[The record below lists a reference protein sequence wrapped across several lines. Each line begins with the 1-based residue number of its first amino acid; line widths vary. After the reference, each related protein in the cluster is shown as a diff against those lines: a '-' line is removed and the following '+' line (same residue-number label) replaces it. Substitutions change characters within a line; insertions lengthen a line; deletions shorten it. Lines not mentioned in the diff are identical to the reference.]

1 MLGKLKNLLGIEGV
15 KISLLIDDPIMKE
28 EEAVFGHIIL
38 SSLSDQTIQAI
49 ELKFIERYHRG
60 RKENKLIDEYELGS
74 IIISETYH
82 ISKGEEIKIPFT
94 LPYNHVQS
102 EMDKIGDTNFIS
114 KGIVFLAKS
123 FKGVKSEFRL
133 IAKAKIKGT
142 TLDPIAKKMVIL
154 E

>member
-1 MLGKLKNLLGIEGV
+1 MLGKLKNILGIEGV
-15 KISLLIDDPIMKE
+15 KISILLDDPIMME
-28 EEAVFGHIIL
+28 EEAIFGHIIL
-38 SSLSDQTIQAI
+38 SSLSDQTIQSI

-60 RKENKLIDEYELGS
+60 RKENKLIDEYELAS
-74 IIISETYH
+74 LIISDTYH
-82 ISKGEEIKIPFT
+82 IAKNEEIKIPFT

-102 EMDKIGDTNFIS
+102 EMDKIGDSNIIS
-114 KGIVFLAKS
+114 KGIVFIAKS
-123 FKGVKSEFRL
+123 LKGVKSEYRL

>member
-1 MLGKLKNLLGIEGV
+1 MLGKLKNILGIEGV
-15 KISLLIDDPIMKE
+15 KINVLLDDPIMRD

-60 RKENKLIDEYELGS
+60 RRENKLIDEYELGS
-74 IIISETYH
+74 MLISDTYH
-82 ISKGEEIKIPFT
+82 IAKGEEIKIPFT

-102 EMDKIGDTNFIS
+102 EMDKIGETNFIS
-114 KGIVFLAKS
+114 KGIVSIAKTL
-123 FKGVKSEFRL
+123 KGVKSEYRL